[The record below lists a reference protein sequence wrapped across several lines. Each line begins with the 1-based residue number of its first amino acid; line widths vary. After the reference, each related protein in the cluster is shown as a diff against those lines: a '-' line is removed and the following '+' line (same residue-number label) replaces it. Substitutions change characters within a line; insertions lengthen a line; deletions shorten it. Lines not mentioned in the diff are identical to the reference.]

1 MIPAGA
7 VQRKTVPPQMHK
19 IKHWRRNKMNR
30 PSVGARQ
37 LLSSPEG
44 LHCCRKLFRD
54 SDAMQVELLFHG
66 GAPWQKKE
74 IIMRFSAFKRDAPTT
89 N

>member
-19 IKHWRRNKMNR
+19 TKHWRRNKMNR

-44 LHCCRKLFRD
+44 LALLPKASVEIRTQCRLNYYFMGEHHGRKKR
-54 SDAMQVELLFHG
+54 LL
-66 GAPWQKKE
+66 
-74 IIMRFSAFKRDAPTT
+74 
-89 N
+89 

>member
-7 VQRKTVPPQMHK
+7 VQRKIVPPQMHK

-37 LLSSPEG
+37 PRRLALLPKAFFEIRTQ
-44 LHCCRKLFRD
+44 CRLNYYFMGEHHGRKKR
-54 SDAMQVELLFHG
+54 LL
-66 GAPWQKKE
+66 
-74 IIMRFSAFKRDAPTT
+74 
-89 N
+89 

>member
-44 LHCCRKLFRD
+44 LHCCRQLFRD

-66 GAPWQKKE
+66 GAPWQKK
-74 IIMRFSAFKRDAPTT
+74 RLL
-89 N
+89 